1 MKNKVISIIIPGR
14 NEAENLDE
22 LRLRLEN
29 LTRKIEKYNFE
40 FIIIFPEST
49 IRFPVDCATLKV
61 HT

>member
-29 LTRKIEKYNFE
+29 LTRKIEKFTKKKLLNQQ
-40 FIIIFPEST
+40 
-49 IRFPVDCATLKV
+49 R
-61 HT
+61 